1 MALLPLKKYKFLKSR
16 TFIYHS
22 LFWVG
27 IYLLWVVT
35 FRSYSFSLTKTMTVE
50 FCYLIFIT
58 ADYYAVSNLIIPQF
72 LLKRKYVLFV
82 SATLII
88 IALSAWL
95 RALVAVQMN
104 QHFFHAA
111 QITDFGTLYL
121 NSIINIS
128 LWVLLITM
136 GKMIIDR
143 IQTQQQLEL
152 LEKERIKNELD
163 YLKAQINP
171 HALFNSLNTI
181 YGHIDK
187 SNQVARNILL
197 QFSELLR
204 YQLYDCGA
212 EKVSLE
218 KEIEYIKNYVGF
230 QRLRKDEKLVVD
242 VDIKNIETGL
252 KIAPL
257 LLVVLIENAFK
268 FVSNFC
274 DKENKI
280 SIRIFTKDNRLHSS
294 FINTKELQQATIT
307 NTSNGIGIAN
317 LKRRLELLYTHK
329 YELTT
334 TIENDVYEANLI
346 IDLT

>member
-1 MALLPLKKYKFLKSR
+1 
-16 TFIYHS
+16 
-22 LFWVG
+22 
-27 IYLLWVVT
+27 
-35 FRSYSFSLTKTMTVE
+35 MTVE

-58 ADYYAVSNLIIPQF
+58 ADYYAISNFIIPQF

-95 RALVAVQMN
+95 RALVAVQMSL
-104 QHFFHAA
+104 HFFHVT

-121 NSIINIS
+121 NSVINIS

-136 GKMIIDR
+136 GKMIIER
-143 IQTQQQLEL
+143 MQTQQQLEL

-218 KEIEYIKNYVGF
+218 KEIDYIKNYVAF
-230 QRLRKDEKLVVD
+230 QRLRKDEKLVVTFQ
-242 VDIKNIETGL
+242 IENIETGL

-257 LLVVLIENAFK
+257 LLVVVIENAFK
-268 FVSNFC
+268 FVSNFS

-280 SIRIFTKDNRLHSS
+280 IIKIFTKDNILHSS
-294 FINTKELQQATIT
+294 FINTKELQQASIT
-307 NTSNGIGIAN
+307 KNCNGIGIAN
-317 LKRRLELLYTHK
+317 LKRRLELLYTKK

-334 TIENDVYEANLI
+334 NIGNDFYETNLI
-346 IDLT
+346 IDLV